1 MINREILLRPRSLVW
16 IMSSLVGILT
26 LAHFASLI
34 SIYAFNDAKFFGLVP
49 LFNFDEEANAPSLY
63 SFTSLLLCAV
73 LLLFIFSAK
82 RQLRAPYAWHW
93 LGLALVFAFLAVDEA
108 LFLHERIMFPVRNAT
123 QASGAFYFAW
133 VIPYGMAALAIAVAY
148 AKFLF
153 SLSPRARRWFI
164 AAGAV
169 YLSGALGMEL
179 VGGVEFEARGSDM
192 NLTYALMTTLEEF
205 LEMTGI
211 VIFVYALS
219 SYIDIEL
226 RSLRFGIE
234 TTERDGVTA
243 GTAAGVA
250 AATRAP
256 NPATFTPISL
266 RNGAGPHISL

>member
-1 MINREILLRPRSLVW
+1 MMNKEIILRPRSLVW
-16 IMSSLVGILT
+16 AMSSLVALLT
-26 LAHFASLI
+26 FAHFASLI
-34 SIYAFNDAKFFGLVP
+34 SIYAFADPKLYGLVP

-123 QASGAFYFAW
+123 QASGLFYFAW
-133 VIPYGMAALAIAVAY
+133 VIPYGMAALAIGIAY
-148 AKFLF
+148 FKFLF
-153 SLSPRARRWFI
+153 ALSPRARRWFI

-179 VGGVEFEARGSDM
+179 VGGAEFEAHGSDM

-205 LEMTGI
+205 LEMSGI
-211 VIFVYALS
+211 VIFAYALS

-234 TTERDGVTA
+234 TA
-243 GTAAGVA
+243 GPSAVSVATSANAGA
-250 AATRAP
+250 SPAP
-256 NPATFTPISL
+256 AILTPISF
-266 RNGAGPHISL
+266 RDGGGPHITV

>member
-1 MINREILLRPRSLVW
+1 MINKEIILRPRSLVW
-16 IMSSLVGILT
+16 LMSSLVALLT

-34 SIYAFNDAKFFGLVP
+34 SIYVFADPKFFGLVP

-93 LGLALVFAFLAVDEA
+93 FGLALVFAFLAVDEA

-123 QASGAFYFAW
+123 QASGVLYFAW

-148 AKFLF
+148 SKFLF
-153 SLSPRARRWFI
+153 SLSPRSRRWFI

-179 VGGVEFEARGSDM
+179 VGGAEFEAHGSEM

-211 VIFVYALS
+211 VIFIYALS
-219 SYIDIEL
+219 SYIDIEF

-234 TTERDGVTA
+234 TTERGGAVTPTPA
-243 GTAAGVA
+243 GIA

-256 NPATFTPISL
+256 TPATLTPISF
-266 RNGAGPHISL
+266 RDGVGSHIRL